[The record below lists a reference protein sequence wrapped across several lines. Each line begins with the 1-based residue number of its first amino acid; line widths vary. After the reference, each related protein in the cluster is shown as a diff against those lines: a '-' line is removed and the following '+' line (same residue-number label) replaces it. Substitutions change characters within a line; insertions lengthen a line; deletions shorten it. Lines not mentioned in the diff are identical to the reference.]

1 MDETYD
7 IIIVGAGPAGSSA
20 AIAAAQRGV
29 KVLLVDQR
37 QRIGVPVQC
46 AEFVPQWISRVVPF
60 SSTSVVQR
68 IERMITYLPDGSTY
82 EMKSPGYMLDRS
94 IFDKELAAS
103 AVQEGAHLSVQT
115 RVTGLTPEGVVIE
128 GGEGKKFIRSK
139 VVIGADGVRSSVAQ
153 WVSGRR
159 RKEIVAFQYEVVI
172 PRPMDTVEVFFSREV
187 EGGYAWFFPKGK
199 TANAGIG
206 IIPQKANLLT
216 TLLTEFLDR
225 LVDMKGLSG
234 VHVVGKTGGAI
245 PCEEP
250 GRTVFG
256 NVLLV
261 GDAAGHAHPIT
272 GAGILNAVIG
282 GEMAGRISA
291 EAVIGKNLMHLRN
304 YESEWFELFG
314 ESLSHAASKRQFMEE
329 NWNNNN
335 LNFDELIHKTWVGF
349 KEYYKDRRKQ

>member
-60 SSTSVVQR
+60 SSTSVVQT

-153 WVSGRR
+153 
-159 RKEIVAFQYEVVI
+159 
-172 PRPMDTVEVFFSREV
+172 
-187 EGGYAWFFPKGK
+187 
-199 TANAGIG
+199 
-206 IIPQKANLLT
+206 
-216 TLLTEFLDR
+216 
-225 LVDMKGLSG
+225 
-234 VHVVGKTGGAI
+234 
-245 PCEEP
+245 
-250 GRTVFG
+250 
-256 NVLLV
+256 
-261 GDAAGHAHPIT
+261 
-272 GAGILNAVIG
+272 
-282 GEMAGRISA
+282 
-291 EAVIGKNLMHLRN
+291 
-304 YESEWFELFG
+304 
-314 ESLSHAASKRQFMEE
+314 
-329 NWNNNN
+329 
-335 LNFDELIHKTWVGF
+335 
-349 KEYYKDRRKQ
+349 